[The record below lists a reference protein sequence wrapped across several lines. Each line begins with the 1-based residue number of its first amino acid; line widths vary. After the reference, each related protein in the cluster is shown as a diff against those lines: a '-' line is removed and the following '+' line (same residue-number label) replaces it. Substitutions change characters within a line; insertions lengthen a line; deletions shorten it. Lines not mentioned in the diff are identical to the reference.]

1 MLNMFRKIKAVFS
14 RFRQYKQRGKVH
26 SDLDVLL
33 TAAQEQV
40 LLEEKLQWLVRLLA
54 WIRYEVKDE
63 SAATRLRYLLM
74 VLDRNPA
81 WKKSVAKILR
91 NVVKQVSGI
100 ELYTETG
107 LPREMGMWGE
117 AWDRFMLKLLPEMP
131 LDRDLATL
139 FLALFPDDNDFDW
152 IMAIDAETFEK
163 IVELFSFE
171 VDTEEQDWNRLFI
184 DMEDALMYLVIQTRA
199 IGLAPSIRV
208 RLDKPHFRD
217 SAFYSLVRGMEE
229 FFTAYHS
236 GNRAD
241 FFEKA
246 SRFRLLVW
254 ECRRELAQ
262 VYSHLD
268 VHGVS
273 VSIVFQVERIRAYLE
288 RIDNLVEIVVS
299 EKLDYKKVSH
309 FLSDLVYENQKIKS
323 ISSLFSQNIAML
335 ARKVAERAA
344 ETGEHYITRT
354 RDQYRKMFAAAAG
367 GGALTAITV
376 YIKFWILTLG
386 LSRFFEG
393 VFASLNYS
401 LSFVAIHVAGF
412 TLATKQPAMTA
423 PALAA
428 KMHDV
433 DSDAG
438 MDSLVDEITHLIRS
452 QMASV
457 VGNVLFVVPVALLIN
472 LIYYAIFGTNAMSPE
487 KAQYAMHSVDIF
499 GPTLIYAAF
508 TGILLWSSSIVAG
521 WADNWFAFYSL
532 RKSLSRSPSLR
543 AVFGKIGAR
552 KIAVYL
558 ENNISGLAGNIALGI
573 MLGMVPEI
581 MNFIGLHLDVRHVTL
596 SSGTLGAAL
605 PVLGVG
611 VFSLPEF
618 WRAVAGLAFIGMLNV
633 GVSFAMALWVAV
645 KARGVNT
652 PQRRAIRL
660 AVFSRLRKHPLTFF
674 FPVGEA
680 VKKNSSQPGTGH

>member
-1 MLNMFRKIKAVFS
+1 MSYMFRKIKDVFS
-14 RFRQYKQRGKVH
+14 RFRQYKQRTKVH
-26 SDLDVLL
+26 SDLDILL
-33 TAAQEQV
+33 AAAKEQT
-40 LLEEKLQWLVRLLA
+40 LLDDKLQWLVRLLA
-54 WIRYEVKDE
+54 WIRYEVRE
-63 SAATRLRYLLM
+63 EPAATRLRYLLM

-107 LPREMGMWGE
+107 LPREGGIWGE
-117 AWDRFMLKLLPEMP
+117 VWDRLMLKILPEMP
-131 LDRDLATL
+131 LDQDLATL
-139 FLALFPDDNDFDW
+139 FLALFPDEKDFDW
-152 IMAIDAETFEK
+152 IMAIDAETFQK
-163 IVELFSFE
+163 IVDLFSYE
-171 VDTEEQDWNRLFI
+171 VEPDERDWNRLFY
-184 DMEDALMYLVIQTRA
+184 DMEDALMYLVIQTRS
-199 IGLAPSIRV
+199 IGLSPSIRR

-229 FFTAYHS
+229 FFQAYHS
-236 GNRAD
+236 GDRD
-241 FFEKA
+241 EFFEKA

-254 ECRRELAQ
+254 ECRRELHQ

-273 VSIVFQVERIRAYLE
+273 TAIVFRVERIRAYLE

-354 RDQYRKMFAAAAG
+354 KEQYRQMFAAAAG

-376 YIKFWILTLG
+376 YVKVWILGIG
-386 LSRFFEG
+386 LSKFFEG

-401 LSFVAIHVAGF
+401 MSFVAIHVAGF

-433 DSDAG
+433 GSEAG
-438 MDSLVDEITHLIRS
+438 MESLVDEISHLIRS
-452 QMASV
+452 QMVSV
-457 VGNVLFVVPVALLIN
+457 VGNVLFVIPVALLIN
-472 LIYYAIFGTNAMSPE
+472 LIYYGLFGNHIMPPE
-487 KAQYAMHSVDIF
+487 KAEYAMTSVDIL
-499 GPTLIYAAF
+499 GPTAIYAAF
-508 TGILLWSSSIVAG
+508 TGILLWSSSLVAG
-521 WADNWFAFYSL
+521 WTDNWFAFYSL

-543 AVFGKIGAR
+543 AIFGKLGAR
-552 KIAVYL
+552 RIAVYL
-558 ENNISGLAGNIALGI
+558 ENNISGLAGNITLGI
-573 MLGMVPEI
+573 LLGMVPEV
-581 MNFIGLHLDVRHVTL
+581 MTFVGLHLDVRHVTL

-605 PVLGVG
+605 PVLGIDVL
-611 VFSLPEF
+611 SRPLF
-618 WRAVAGLAFIGMLNV
+618 WRAVAGLAMIGFLNV
-633 GVSFAMALWVAV
+633 GVSFAMALWVAI

-652 PQRRAIRL
+652 PQRRAIRQ
-660 AVFSRLRKHPLTFF
+660 AVFARLRKHPMTFF
-674 FPVGEA
+674 LPVGEV
-680 VKKNSSQPGTGH
+680 VKKSSQGDQGH